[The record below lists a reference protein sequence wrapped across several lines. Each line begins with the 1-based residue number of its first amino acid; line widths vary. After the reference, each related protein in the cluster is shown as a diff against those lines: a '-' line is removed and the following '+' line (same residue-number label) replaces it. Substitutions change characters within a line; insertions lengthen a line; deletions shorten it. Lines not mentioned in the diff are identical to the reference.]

1 MKFVTLTVVDEP
13 ASFDEVRFSREQW
26 KEAKALGD
34 IRGCAYSNAREA
46 IKNSGG
52 MYRIKV
58 TDNIRQVEV
67 VAAKDPS
74 EMTSAELVA
83 EMTAFGK
90 PPRKQMKRSVA
101 VDFVRKLR
109 EEAALNIVDDDAE
122 IDDDDE

>member
-13 ASFDEVRFSREQW
+13 ASFDDVRFSREQW
-26 KEAKALGD
+26 KEAKARGD
-34 IRGCAYSNAREA
+34 IRDCAYSNAREA
-46 IKNSGG
+46 IRNSGG

-58 TDNIRQVEV
+58 TDNVMQVEV

-90 PPRKQMKRSVA
+90 PPRKKMKHSVA

-109 EEAALNIVDDDAE
+109 EEAAMMIVDDDTE
-122 IDDDDE
+122 DEDE